1 MAYPLYEMDA
11 AIQLSLDGGS
21 AFLLMATVM
30 YGKRQSDHQEH
41 NCENFVIGHD
51 HHPLL
56 WKRGL
61 KPSAIFFLPA
71 GEPRGSMGIITSID
85 AACQIYVSNPTHAG
99 WPAPRQEDR
108 EKI

>member
-1 MAYPLYEMDA
+1 MAYPLRIEWA

-21 AFLLMATVM
+21 AFLLMGSVM
-30 YGKRQSDHQEH
+30 YGKRQSDNQEH
-41 NCENFVIGHD
+41 NRENFVIGHD

-71 GEPRGSMGIITSID
+71 REPFGSMGIIASTET
-85 AACQIYVSNPTHAG
+85 ACQIYISNPAHS
-99 WPAPRQEDR
+99 
-108 EKI
+108 